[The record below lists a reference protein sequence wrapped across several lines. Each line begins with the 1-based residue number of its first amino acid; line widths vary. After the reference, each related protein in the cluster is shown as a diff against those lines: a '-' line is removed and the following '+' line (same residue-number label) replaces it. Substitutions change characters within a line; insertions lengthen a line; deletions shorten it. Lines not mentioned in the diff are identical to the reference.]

1 METNLKGNSITQR
14 YGIIVFCVSGLV
26 AILTVVLSVDGLGP
40 IDDHQFIRTIFQG
53 KPFGYYILPE
63 LGRFIPLTAQ
73 EYVLTSRI
81 IEPSPFLFHFIGG
94 IKVLL
99 IGVLLFY
106 CLMLTRANSWALAIL
121 WCVTMYSIGFANAA
135 IRLQIGELN
144 ALFLILVF
152 VWSTLVSE
160 KVTSLISSRQNIIVV
175 TGLVALAVAFLYKEL
190 IFVFALTFGAVELLR
205 YYRQK
210 KGKIPARIWALL
222 IIGACYIVFYGLW
235 RVTFATS
242 SSSYASLHTT
252 AILDVINFYA
262 TNDPFIIF
270 IVLPLTLFRV
280 LLIIRNANKHTVYDS
295 FIVAA
300 SAYVGAF
307 LALRMFNTYYLLPV
321 YGFAVCG
328 IAGILAGQAATWS
341 STVLLVTAGL
351 IGANT
356 LPVAVFDMQSLKS
369 IANNHYQF
377 VQALSKWLV
386 ENPLPNSEHRN
397 LVLKGV
403 SQGSG
408 IEIIVSLKTFLE
420 SLGTPDAFFDIKTTE
435 VDDNKNISSYYGVK
449 DELVYTGNIGDI
461 LVFNPYQKVVI
472 TPPLQAPSYYEI
484 YRSGFEWALPR
495 WTGWDW
501 LKICV
506 FSQNNCTSGIFA
518 SKQYTGYA
526 AMLVRRLASPIQLA
540 PLSSPSYRIEP
551 LDLPSTM
558 QAGITKKL
566 DVSIENT
573 GSETWPANGVSSPG
587 MFVHLS
593 YVWINENGQ
602 VAFEG
607 NRFTFPEPIQPNDK
621 TKVSILLK
629 MPMQPGK
636 YKLFVSPVQEN
647 VGWFYT
653 QNNNDVT
660 KVIDIY

>member
-1 METNLKGNSITQR
+1 MKGDSITQR

-26 AILTVVLSVDGLGP
+26 AILAVVLSVDGLGP

-53 KPFGYYILPE
+53 KPFGFYIRPD

-73 EYVLTSRI
+73 EYDLAARI

-99 IGVLLFY
+99 CGVLLFY

-160 KVTSLISSRQNIIVV
+160 KMTSPFSSKQNIITV
-175 TGLVALAVAFLYKEL
+175 TGLVALAVAFFYKEL
-190 IFVFALTFGAVELLR
+190 IFVFALAFGTVELLR
-205 YYRQK
+205 YCRQK
-210 KGKIPARIWALL
+210 QGKIPIRIWALL
-222 IIGACYIVFYGLW
+222 IIGACYIIFYGLW
-235 RVTFATS
+235 RVIFATS
-242 SSSYASLHTT
+242 SNSYTSLHTT
-252 AILDVINFYA
+252 AIWDVINLYA
-262 TNDPFIIF
+262 KNDPFIIF
-270 IVLPLTLFRV
+270 IVLPLTFFRV
-280 LLIIRNANKHTVYDS
+280 LLIIHNANKHTVYDS
-295 FIVAA
+295 FMVAA

-328 IAGILAGQAATWS
+328 IAGILASQAVTWFN
-341 STVLLVTAGL
+341 TIVLVTTGL
-351 IGANT
+351 LGANT
-356 LPVAVFDMQSLKS
+356 LPVAISDIQSLKS

-377 VQALSKWLV
+377 VQVLSKWLI
-386 ENPLPNSEHRN
+386 ENPLPNSERRN
-397 LVLKGV
+397 LILKGV

-408 IEIIVSLKTFLE
+408 IEIIISLKTFLE
-420 SLGTPDAFFDIKTTE
+420 SLGTPSTSFEIKTTE
-435 VDDNKNISSYYGVK
+435 PDDNKNISSYYGVK
-449 DELVYTGNIGDI
+449 DEMGYTANIGDL
-461 LVFNPYQKVVI
+461 LVFNPYQSVVI
-472 TPPLQAPSYYEI
+472 TPPLLAPSSNEI
-484 YRSGFEWALPR
+484 YRSGSEWALPR
-495 WTGWDW
+495 WSGWDW

-506 FSQNNCTSGIFA
+506 FSQNNCASGIFA
-518 SKQYTGYA
+518 NMRYTGYA
-526 AMLVRRLASPIQLA
+526 AMLVHRLAAPVQLA
-540 PLSSPSYRIEP
+540 PLSSPSYCIDP
-551 LDLPSTM
+551 LELPSTM

-573 GSETWPANGVSSPG
+573 GSEIWPANGVSSPG

-602 VAFEG
+602 VTFEG
-607 NRFTFPEPIQPNDK
+607 NRSTFPEPIQPNDK
-621 TKVSILLK
+621 TKVSILLN
-629 MPMQPGK
+629 MPMQPGR
-636 YKLFVSPVQEN
+636 YKLFISPVQEN

-653 QNNNDVT
+653 QNNSETT
-660 KVIDIY
+660 KVIDIYR